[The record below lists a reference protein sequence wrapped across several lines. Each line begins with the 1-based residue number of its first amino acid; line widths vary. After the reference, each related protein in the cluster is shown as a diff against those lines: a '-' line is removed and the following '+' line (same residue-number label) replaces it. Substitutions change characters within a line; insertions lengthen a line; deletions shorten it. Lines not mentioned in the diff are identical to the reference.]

1 VGEAQHFLPF
11 SYPQDPDVAPISTRS
26 PPVNVSFEIEDVTHK
41 TRFPDSS
48 FDFVHARHCGLLP
61 EVEYNAMLAE
71 ASRVLR
77 PGGLILLG
85 EWINPPIDFA
95 GRSPPGVTAFC
106 QALNSSL
113 LTEYSIPNIPPHLTD
128 FITQLGGFDDIQS
141 RNCYMPIDFKFRE
154 TLKTWAKS
162 AATVIPKDGY
172 NEAVV
177 DMLEDG
183 FVSEISNIP
192 GLYVTYRVVTARR
205 I

>member
-1 VGEAQHFLPF
+1 
-11 SYPQDPDVAPISTRS
+11 
-26 PPVNVSFEIEDVTHK
+26 
-41 TRFPDSS
+41 
-48 FDFVHARHCGLLP
+48 
-61 EVEYNAMLAE
+61 MLAE

-113 LTEYSIPNIPPHLTD
+113 LTEYSIPNIPSHLTD

-162 AATVIPKDGY
+162 AATVISKDGY
-172 NEAVV
+172 DEAVV

-192 GLYVTYRVVTARR
+192 GLYVTYSVVTARR